1 MRMCRRVTN
10 ELSRFYGSL
19 AEPLELLD
27 LQDMGKNR
35 FVVRYRYATKCSR
48 CEGSATVRTTEQD
61 GRYFIKGI
69 RADGRC

>member
-1 MRMCRRVTN
+1 MRMCRRATN

-19 AEPLELLD
+19 TEPLD

-35 FVVRYRYATKCSR
+35 FVVRYRYATKSSR